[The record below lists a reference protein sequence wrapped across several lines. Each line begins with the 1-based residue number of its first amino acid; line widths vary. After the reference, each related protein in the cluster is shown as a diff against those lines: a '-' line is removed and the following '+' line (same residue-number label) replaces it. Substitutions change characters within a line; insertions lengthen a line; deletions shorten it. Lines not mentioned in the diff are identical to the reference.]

1 MHSSSDTVTFFLVT
15 DRPMRRGGIKREEK
29 KGKEKKRKEK
39 VHEEKQFK
47 QVLAI
52 PMALADDYDRLP
64 PTRRGTT
71 AAFDDRSRK
80 RRARVPHTNRHY
92 LFILTSWPIRSH
104 VMELLARPYTPRRR
118 PWPSHA
124 GSNPGPFRVATDRGV
139 SRCTRCAS
147 YYLTPPVHSTSRRS
161 MYRETDAAT
170 LHPSKRAPRMDSGVR
185 AYVVVHHLAAAL
197 RTEAALNGCVAVHA
211 TGIGTVHFGLSPLV
225 SLR

>member
-1 MHSSSDTVTFFLVT
+1 MFS
-15 DRPMRRGGIKREEK
+15 PKKKREK
-29 KGKEKKRKEK
+29 KKRKETKTEKKNTRTIPTTVHSTGDTVLLGHRETNREREGTKRKEKKK

-104 VMELLARPYTPRRR
+104 VMELLARPAYTGWASSVAILCRLT
-118 PWPSHA
+118 SGA
-124 GSNPGPFRVATDRGV
+124 LVATDRGV
-139 SRCTRCAS
+139 SRV
-147 YYLTPPVHSTSRRS
+147 PV
-161 MYRETDAAT
+161 
-170 LHPSKRAPRMDSGVR
+170 PR
-185 AYVVVHHLAAAL
+185 
-197 RTEAALNGCVAVHA
+197 T
-211 TGIGTVHFGLSPLV
+211 I
-225 SLR
+225 